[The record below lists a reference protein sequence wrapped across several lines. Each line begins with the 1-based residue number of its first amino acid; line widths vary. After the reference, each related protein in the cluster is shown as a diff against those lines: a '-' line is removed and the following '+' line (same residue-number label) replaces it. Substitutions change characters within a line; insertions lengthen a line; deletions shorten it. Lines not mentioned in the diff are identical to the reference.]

1 MHRYSIIVKS
11 LFIQRHCRAALPCAG
26 WKIVAISV
34 TAWWCHQ
41 METFS
46 ALLAFC
52 VGNSPSTGEFPA
64 QRPVTQSFDIFFDL
78 RLNKRLS
85 KQSWGWWIKAPSRS
99 LWGLCDGQSA
109 GLMITCSTKYYDQD
123 LSTVHMI
130 YATNFRV
137 FFVLFWRPWN
147 EYDHDINT
155 NCSQDYVY
163 IWNVEAHTIWH
174 KNNSCGTTHENGK
187 VVRVR
192 TLVFTGEACL
202 QRPQWMSGLSSWRP
216 FRFSAEEATSH
227 HHLIIGYTGKTSL
240 YWNCHLVSPS
250 KCWSKSM
257 YVKSQYLLLCLCVSA
272 CLCLYLSVFLSVSL
286 FTLIIVLINIIFYL
300 CVLKCLYILPMYI
313 LCTYSFMYWKSGTS
327 DLLMLMLFVLQCTD
341 YK

>member
-64 QRPVTQSFDIFFDL
+64 QRPMTQSFDIFFDL

-99 LWGLCDGQSA
+99 LWGHCDGQSA
-109 GLMITCSTKYYDQD
+109 GLMITCSTKCYDQD

-137 FFVLFWRPWN
+137 FFFCFGVLEMSMIMILIQTAVKITSIYGMWKHTLFGIKITVVVPATKTERSSVWGPW
-147 EYDHDINT
+147 Y
-155 NCSQDYVY
+155 SQEKLAF
-163 IWNVEAHTIWH
+163 NV
-174 KNNSCGTTHENGK
+174 
-187 VVRVR
+187 
-192 TLVFTGEACL
+192 
-202 QRPQWMSGLSSWRP
+202 
-216 FRFSAEEATSH
+216 
-227 HHLIIGYTGKTSL
+227 
-240 YWNCHLVSPS
+240 PS
-250 KCWSKSM
+250 EC
-257 YVKSQYLLLCLCVSA
+257 
-272 CLCLYLSVFLSVSL
+272 
-286 FTLIIVLINIIFYL
+286 
-300 CVLKCLYILPMYI
+300 
-313 LCTYSFMYWKSGTS
+313 
-327 DLLMLMLFVLQCTD
+327 
-341 YK
+341 